1 MLKSIRLLDVPVA
14 MISPEEALAEIER
27 LYLEDIPATVAYV
40 NAHTLNLAT
49 SDIEY
54 RRVLQEADLV
64 LNDGAGVAMAAR
76 LQGRR
81 FPANLNG
88 SDFNPRIVRLA
99 SERGWPV
106 FFLGGRPG
114 VARSAAERLQGRFNR
129 LNVAGYRD
137 GYFED
142 ESAVVDEIKRSG
154 AGLLM
159 VALGNPKQ
167 ELFLARHLSATGAR
181 LGVGVGAFFDF
192 TAGAVPRAPQWMNR
206 AGIEWIYRLAQE
218 PGRMWR
224 RYLIGNPVFLARS
237 IREAVRNRRN

>member
-1 MLKSIRLLDVPVA
+1 MLNRMRLLDVPVA
-14 MISPEEALAEIER
+14 MISPAEALAEIER
-27 LYLEDIPATVAYV
+27 LYLGDTPAVVAYV
-40 NAHTLNLAT
+40 NAHTLNLAAK
-49 SDIEY
+49 DIEY

-64 LNDGAGVAMAAR
+64 LNDGAGVALAAR
-76 LQGRR
+76 LQGKR

-88 SDFNPRIVRLA
+88 SDFNPQIVRLA
-99 SERGWPV
+99 SERDWPV
-106 FFLGGRPG
+106 FLLGGRPG
-114 VARSAAERLQGRFNR
+114 VARSAAERLQARFNR
-129 LNVAGYRD
+129 LNVAGLRD

-142 ESAVVDEIKRSG
+142 ESVAVGEIKRSG

-192 TAGAVPRAPQWMNR
+192 TAGDVPRAPAWMNR
-206 AGIEWIYRLAQE
+206 VGIEWVYRLAQE

-224 RYLIGNPVFLARS
+224 RYLVGNPVFLARS
-237 IREAVRNRRN
+237 IREAVRNRR